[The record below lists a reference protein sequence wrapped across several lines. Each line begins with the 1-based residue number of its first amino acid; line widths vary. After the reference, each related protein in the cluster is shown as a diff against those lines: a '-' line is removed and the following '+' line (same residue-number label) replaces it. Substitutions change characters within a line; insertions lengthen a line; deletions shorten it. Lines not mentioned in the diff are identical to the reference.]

1 MWAAV
6 RLKTVVQGIVLRST
20 CQIKQCPTPP
30 TATSSLA
37 RAMLLKRQN
46 KQAPQ
51 KSGEKM
57 AMRVAPAVRKQM
69 PALEAV
75 VGDGECGAG
84 SSMLCWLRCA
94 ARVRIREKC
103 CWRMECLVDVAL
115 MIQVVRWRFSGT
127 ACCVPPVVR
136 ACALALRQQDD

>member
-1 MWAAV
+1 
-6 RLKTVVQGIVLRST
+6 
-20 CQIKQCPTPP
+20 
-30 TATSSLA
+30 
-37 RAMLLKRQN
+37 
-46 KQAPQ
+46 
-51 KSGEKM
+51 M

-94 ARVRIREKC
+94 ARVRIREKY

-136 ACALALRQQDD
+136 ACALALGQQDD

>member
-37 RAMLLKRQN
+37 RAMLLKRQTS
-46 KQAPQ
+46 KLQQ
-51 KSGEKM
+51 KSGENM

-103 CWRMECLVDVAL
+103 YWRMECLVDVAL

-136 ACALALRQQDD
+136 ACALALGQHDD